1 MLGRGGGRGRGV
13 RGGRGGR
20 TLDEKPRSGLVLSN
34 SVTFLSVWATVCTG
48 ASFFS
53 DRARFSSIFPKLGL
67 FLLLRFGDG
76 EMSAAQE
83 AAQIKN
89 AIFPQPK
96 LTLKTSVLPL
106 NTEEISLRPAS
117 FGRKIRIEFS
127 HFMVNT

>member
-1 MLGRGGGRGRGV
+1 MFYISLFC
-13 RGGRGGR
+13 
-20 TLDEKPRSGLVLSN
+20 LYYCFI
-34 SVTFLSVWATVCTG
+34 FLSFVLVSC
-48 ASFFS
+48 FIIYF
-53 DRARFSSIFPKLGL
+53 L
-67 FLLLRFGDG
+67 FLRFGDG

-117 FGRKIRIEFS
+117 FGE
-127 HFMVNT
+127 